1 MENASNIQIAV
12 LAGGCFWGVEEILRA
27 VPGVLKTTVGYTGGS
42 TLNPTYRD
50 ICTKATGHAE
60 AIEIEFDS
68 EILKFSELL
77 ENWFFKLHDPT
88 TKNRQGNDVGVQYRS
103 AVFFVSEEQQRQ
115 AQLVIEKI
123 NASGLW
129 KSLLVTEVVAATKFY
144 PAEDEHQDY
153 LQKNPQGYTCHYMR

>member
-1 MENASNIQIAV
+1 VQNSKIQIAV

-42 TLNPTYRD
+42 TLNPTYLD